1 MEILYNIYYDMINNY
16 EDKYRNYDILRS
28 LNSIYDNSIIDDL
41 KKINKI
47 EFINSKFER
56 IMQSYKMLNYYEIS
70 LEYNFND

>member
-1 MEILYNIYYDMINNY
+1 MINNY

-47 EFINSKFER
+47 ESINSKFER

>member
-1 MEILYNIYYDMINNY
+1 MINNY

-28 LNSIYDNSIIDDL
+28 LNSLYDNSIIDDL

-47 EFINSKFER
+47 ESINSKFER